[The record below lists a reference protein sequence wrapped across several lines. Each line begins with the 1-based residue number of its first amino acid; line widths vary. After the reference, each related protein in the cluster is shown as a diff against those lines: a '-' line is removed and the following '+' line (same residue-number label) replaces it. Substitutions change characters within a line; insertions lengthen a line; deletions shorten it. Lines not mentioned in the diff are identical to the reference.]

1 MQDATEIL
9 HQKEGELEALR
20 GRIFAQV
27 VASRSNIPKDSPP
40 PYEDQPPPLSR
51 SEYGENA
58 EDVPSEGDSTPSG
71 DSHSVMSNMPYE
83 TEATRVLESFTNEY

>member
-51 SEYGENA
+51 SEYA